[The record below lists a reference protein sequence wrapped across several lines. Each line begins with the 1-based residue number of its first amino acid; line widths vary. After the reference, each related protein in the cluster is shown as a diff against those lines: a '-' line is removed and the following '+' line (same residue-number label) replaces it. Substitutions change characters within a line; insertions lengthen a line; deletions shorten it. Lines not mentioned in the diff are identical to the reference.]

1 MRAAIYARYS
11 TDLQTNASIED
22 QHRLCARLIEHNG
35 WREAETYAD
44 RGLSGASHLRP
55 AYQRLLVDA
64 ANKTFD
70 VVVAESL
77 DRISR
82 DQEHIAAFFK
92 QMQFQGIPIVTL
104 VEGNITE
111 LHIGLKGTMSSLFL
125 KDLAQ
130 KTHRGLEGRVRKGKS
145 AGGVTYG
152 YDVVRTLQADDAMT
166 TGERIINKDQA
177 QIVRAIFKDYAS
189 GISPRAIAAALN
201 KDDVAGPRTSGW
213 GASTIYGNHK
223 RGTGILNNELY
234 IGRLVWNRQRFI
246 KDPNTGKRQA
256 RLNPPEEWIIEDVP
270 ELRILPQ
277 DLWDAVKA
285 RQLTSRSAVIAKGLN
300 RPERAKRAKHL
311 FSGLLKC
318 ARCGGGYTIVGKTN
332 YGCANS
338 RNKGTCDNRK
348 TIKREELE
356 GRVLTGLQDQL
367 LHPDLIAEFV
377 KAYQEEHNR
386 LTAQNSV
393 DEAKT
398 KRDLAQV
405 TGQIDRIVDAI
416 AEGMFHESM
425 KAKMDS
431 LETRKAELEA
441 DLANADQEA
450 PVLLHPNLSEVYRNK
465 VSNLTEA
472 LNDPETKAEATTLI
486 RSLLEEIRLIPNED
500 GPMEIELVGELAG
513 LLALGQTQGQTKQG
527 QTKTASKR
535 DASGRSVSLVAG
547 VGFEP
552 TTFRL

>member
-11 TDLQTNASIED
+11 TDLQTDASIED
-22 QHRLCARLIEHNG
+22 QHRLCTRLIAGNS
-35 WREAETYAD
+35 WREAEIYAD

-55 AYQRLLVDA
+55 AYQRLLEDA
-64 ANKTFD
+64 RHNTFD
-70 VVVAESL
+70 VVVAEGL

-92 QMQFQGIPIVTL
+92 RMEFWGIQIVT
-104 VEGNITE
+104 VAEGEVSE
-111 LHIGLKGTMSSLFL
+111 LHIGLKGTLSSLFL

-152 YDVVRTLQADDAMT
+152 YDVVRTLQTDGAMT
-166 TGERIINKDQA
+166 TGERSINQEQA
-177 QIVRAIFKDYAS
+177 GIVRTIFKDYAD

-201 KDDVAGPRTSGW
+201 QDRIAGPRATDW
-213 GASTIYGNHK
+213 GASTIHGNHK

-234 IGRLVWNRQRFI
+234 IGRLVWNRQRFV
-246 KDPNTGKRQA
+246 KDPSNGKRQA
-256 RLNPPEEWIIEDVP
+256 RLNPPEDWVVEEVP
-270 ELRILPQ
+270 HLRIVDQ

-285 RQLTSRSAVIAKGLN
+285 RQKASRNAVIAEGLN

-318 ARCGGGYTIVGKTN
+318 GCCGGGYTIVGKTN
-332 YGCANS
+332 YGCANT

-348 TIKREELE
+348 TINRNELE
-356 GRVLTGLQDQL
+356 ARVLAGLKDRL
-367 LHPDLIAEFV
+367 LHPDLIGEFV

-386 LTAQNSV
+386 LSVQSSV

-398 KRDLAQV
+398 KRDLTQV
-405 TGQIDRIVDAI
+405 TQQIDRIIDAI

-425 KAKMDS
+425 KEKMDS
-431 LETRKAELEA
+431 LEARKAELEA
-441 DLANADQEA
+441 DLSNADQSA
-450 PVLLHPNLSEVYRNK
+450 PVLLHPNLSDVYRSK
-465 VSNLTEA
+465 VANLSEA
-472 LNDPETKAEATTLI
+472 LNDPETKAEATTII
-486 RSLLEEIRLIPNED
+486 RSLLEEIRLTPLTD
-500 GPMEIELVGELAG
+500 GLDIELVGELAG
-513 LLALGQTQGQTKQG
+513 LLALGQTKGQI
-527 QTKTASKR
+527 KTASEHC
-535 DASGRSVSLVAG
+535 ASGRSVSLVAG